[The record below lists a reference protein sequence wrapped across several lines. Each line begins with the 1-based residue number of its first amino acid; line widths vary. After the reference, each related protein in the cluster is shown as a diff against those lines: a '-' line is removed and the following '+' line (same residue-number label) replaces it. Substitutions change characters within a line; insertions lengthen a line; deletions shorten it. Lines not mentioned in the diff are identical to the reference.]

1 MDRLDPLSRALA
13 TNAVSTAEQ
22 IAARYAK
29 VFPRYADDIQS
40 SAYWGA
46 VRAATEYDKARSETT
61 KWNYWSK
68 FRITNEVK
76 DFLRSTWV
84 ERAARPRDDWDEA
97 IADPSADKAIED
109 VDTRDEYERLLL
121 YLTPEQQRL
130 LDAVR
135 ENDGSVE
142 AAAASCDITYDCARV
157 YYSRAVRKLRQEC
170 TV

>member
-1 MDRLDPLSRALA
+1 MKRIRGMALVSVFASAVILSGCKWISPALHL
-13 TNAVSTAEQ
+13 
-22 IAARYAK
+22 
-29 VFPRYADDIQS
+29 
-40 SAYWGA
+40 
-46 VRAATEYDKARSETT
+46 DKARSETT
-61 KWNYWSK
+61 RWNYWSK

-84 ERAARPRDDWDEA
+84 ERVTRPGDDWDEA

-130 LDAVR
+130 LNAVR

-142 AAAASCDITYDCARV
+142 AAAARCGITYDCARV